1 MRRTHRLSR
10 LAIAAASSLTTIV
23 MVAPAVHAAPARSV
37 EAPAK
42 AASYTVKAGDNLYTL
57 ARSMKVRLKDL
68 LTLNKLTID
77 SRILPGDVL
86 LVPVGGVVPATT
98 SSAPAKAAAAKA
110 AAAKTPAAK
119 TTATA
124 PAATGASATTYVL
137 AKGEGLWTVAK
148 RFGVKLGPLMKANSL
163 TIDSVVHPGT
173 TLTIP
178 AGGTVAVS
186 PSTTAPGQANNP
198 PQAAAAAAPATAPV
212 ASEAP
217 PAGSP
222 TDIVVAYAKAQLGKP
237 YVFNTAG
244 PDSFDCSGLTLAA
257 YQQIGVSLPHQSA
270 MQSTKG
276 TAVDWRAEPI
286 RPGDLVFAFSSN
298 NTSVISHVGIAISA
312 TQWIHAPRA
321 GDVVKL
327 GTIPAATRIQA
338 VRRFVTP

>member
-10 LAIAAASSLTTIV
+10 LAFAAATSLTAIV
-23 MVAPAVHAAPARSV
+23 MVAPVAQAAPARSV

-42 AASYTVKAGDNLYTL
+42 PASYTVKAGDNLYTL

-68 LTLNKLTID
+68 LSINKLTID

-98 SSAPAKAAAAKA
+98 SSAPAAQTPAAAA
-110 AAAKTPAAK
+110 PAVAD
-119 TTATA
+119 A
-124 PAATGASATTYVL
+124 PATTYVL

-178 AGGTVAVS
+178 AGGTVAAS
-186 PSTTAPGQANNP
+186 PSTTAPGQATNP
-198 PQAAAAAAPATAPV
+198 PQTAAAPAAAPV
-212 ASEAP
+212 APVAAPVAP

-222 TDIVVAYAKAQLGKP
+222 ADTVVTYATAQLGKP

-244 PDSFDCSGLTLAA
+244 PDSFDCSGLTVAA

-270 MQSTKG
+270 MQATRG

-327 GTIPAATRIQA
+327 GTIPAATKIQA

>member
-1 MRRTHRLSR
+1 MRRMHRLSR

-23 MVAPAVHAAPARSV
+23 MVAPAAHAAPARSV
-37 EAPAK
+37 EAPTK
-42 AASYTVKAGDNLYTL
+42 SASYTVKAGDNLYTL
-57 ARSMKVRLKDL
+57 ARTMKVRLKDL
-68 LTLNKLTID
+68 LAVNKLTID
-77 SRILPGDVL
+77 SRILPGDIL
-86 LVPVGGVVPATT
+86 LVPAGGVVPAAT
-98 SSAPAKAAAAKA
+98 SSTPAAKA
-110 AAAKTPAAK
+110 AATPATPAA
-119 TTATA
+119 A
-124 PAATGASATTYVL
+124 PAAPAAPAAAGAPATTYVL
-137 AKGEGLWTVAK
+137 AKGEGLWNVA
-148 RFGVKLGPLMKANSL
+148 RQFGVKLGSLMKANSL
-163 TIDSVVHPGT
+163 KIDSVVHPGT

-178 AGGTVAVS
+178 AGGTVAVP

-198 PQAAAAAAPATAPV
+198 PQAAAAPVAPV
-212 ASEAP
+212 APEAP

-222 TDIVVAYAKAQLGKP
+222 ADIVVTYAKAQLGKP

-244 PDSFDCSGLTLAA
+244 PDSFDCSGLTRAA

-270 MQSTKG
+270 MQATRG

-321 GDVVKL
+321 GDVVKV
-327 GTIPAATRIQA
+327 GTIPAATKIQA